1 MVAIELNLHNL
12 MHVQVQGSSVTLVFR
27 QGESL
32 IQQLKSMRTWSQMVR
47 DVLESAGWVVR
58 LGWLGGER
66 GVEVCWLGGER
77 GVGVGWLGGERCVG
91 LGWLGGERGVGLGWL
106 GGERGVPLGW
116 LGGERGVGAL
126 SQSCA
131 FLSFLSNRFLRDLS
145 FLNDNDIVNNAFII
159 ARFLPANPNTAKLHT
174 GRCHQSMQ

>member
-1 MVAIELNLHNL
+1 MVAIEQNLHNL
-12 MHVQVQGSSVTLVFR
+12 MHVQVEGSSVTLVFR

-66 GVEVCWLGGER
+66 GVGVRWLGGER
-77 GVGVGWLGGERCVG
+77 GVGVGWLGGERCVGVGWLGGERCVG
-91 LGWLGGERGVGLGWL
+91 LGWLGGERGVGLSWL
-106 GGERGVPLGW
+106 GGERGVTLGW

-131 FLSFLSNRFLRDLS
+131 FLSFYL
-145 FLNDNDIVNNAFII
+145 IVSCVTYP
-159 ARFLPANPNTAKLHT
+159 L
-174 GRCHQSMQ
+174 